1 MIDLLNGVSRETRM
15 REAAELLS
23 AHMQGSTPQAFS
35 WDAKGIERK
44 PPEEDPDGSRRRA
57 LGRCQ
62 RACDGDEQQRAKYC
76 RRLPDRRLKALCRGY
91 IAASKF
97 ACRGWCY
104 NEFGD

>member
-44 PPEEDPDGSRRRA
+44 PPEEDPDGSRRRT
-57 LGRCQ
+57 LERCLD
-62 RACDGDEQQRAKYC
+62 ACDADEQRRVRFC
-76 RRLPDRRLKALCRGY
+76 NRLPDRRLRGACSAM
-91 IAASKF
+91 ILASKY
-97 ACRGWCY
+97 ACRGICY
-104 NEFGD
+104 NKFGD